1 MKSFDYIFHA
11 VTPKMNK
18 NEDLKKY
25 AENLE
30 NLFTRI
36 FLKCE
41 LLKVDS
47 IVLPLLGSGENKE
60 KSILIHELKF
70 F

>member
-1 MKSFDYIFHA
+1 

-25 AENLE
+25 AEILE

-36 FLKCE
+36 FLKCD
-41 LLKVDS
+41 LLKVNS

>member
-1 MKSFDYIFHA
+1 

-25 AENLE
+25 VENLE

-41 LLKVDS
+41 LLKVNS

-60 KSILIHELKF
+60 NSI
-70 F
+70 